1 MKYVAQGTVQ
11 VRQRAGGKVT
21 LVLINPISD
30 YMVRHKR
37 KEYVV
42 LVGNKRAVRMFPVQ
56 KTYKLDNSLGNA
68 AWQAALD
75 GTKIEVELEVKGA
88 KATVISLRI
97 PATAPRL

>member
-56 KTYKLDNSLGNA
+56 KTYKLGRVHTIKTIG
-68 AWQAALD
+68 W
-75 GTKIEVELEVKGA
+75 
-88 KATVISLRI
+88 
-97 PATAPRL
+97 